1 MAMTADEKPKHP
13 AEIFFSSNH
22 PISSYVSVRFVGV
35 ENHVLTIALEAPAA
49 FVDNE
54 VTGEVHSGLA
64 TLILDT
70 VLGGAVMGEM
80 EKIQPIATVGLT
92 TQHMRRAVKGEPLL
106 CRARF
111 EGIHRD
117 MAHMSGMLVNADTGE
132 TLSTATGTFM
142 LGTRSKPLGARL

>member
-1 MAMTADEKPKHP
+1 MTASEIPKHP

-35 ENHVLTIALEAPAA
+35 EDHVLTVALEAPGA
-49 FVDNE
+49 FVENE
-54 VTGEVHSGLA
+54 ATGEVHSGLA

-70 VLGGAVMGEM
+70 VLGGAVMGEI

-92 TQHMRRAVKGEPLL
+92 TQHMRRAVKGEALL
-106 CRARF
+106 CKARF
-111 EGIHRD
+111 EGIHHD
-117 MAHMSGMLVNADTGE
+117 MAHMSGKLLNAETGE